1 MANTVEFGLTNVYIA
16 KATKAL
22 DGTVSYGTP
31 TRLYGGV
38 DLAISSDTSG
48 SDNIFY
54 ADNIAYYRAT
64 GGNTGFSGTLEIALL
79 PDWFKTDILG
89 QTKNADDILMETSND
104 TFSPF
109 AMLYQVD
116 GDTTETLRCFYYC
129 EVSRPNE
136 NAHTI
141 EDTQTPQTTTLN
153 ITISPRPDTGDIKAQ
168 TTDDTATSTI
178 ANWFT
183 AVYEE

>member
-16 KATKAL
+16 KATKAQ
-22 DGTVSYGTP
+22 DGSVSYGSP
-31 TRLYGGV
+31 VRLYGGV

-89 QTKNADDILMETSND
+89 QTKNADDVLMETSND

-116 GDTTETLRCFYYC
+116 GDATETLRCFYYC

-178 ANWFT
+178 SAWFT

>member
-16 KATKAL
+16 KATKAQ
-22 DGTVSYGTP
+22 DGSVSYGTP
-31 TRLYGGV
+31 ARLYGGV

-89 QTKNADDILMETSND
+89 QTKNADDVLMETSSD

-116 GDTTETLRCFYYC
+116 GDATETLRCFYYC

-178 ANWFT
+178 SAWFT

>member
-16 KATKAL
+16 KATKAQ
-22 DGTVSYGTP
+22 DGSVSYGTP
-31 TRLYGGV
+31 ARLYGGV

-116 GDTTETLRCFYYC
+116 GDATETLRCFYYC

-178 ANWFT
+178 SAWFT

>member
-16 KATKAL
+16 KATKAQ
-22 DGTVSYGTP
+22 DGSISYGSP
-31 TRLYGGV
+31 VRLYGGV

-89 QTKNADDILMETSND
+89 QTKNADDVLMETSND

>member
-54 ADNIAYYRAT
+54 ADKIAYYRAT

-89 QTKNADDILMETSND
+89 QTKNADDILMETDRKS
-104 TFSPF
+104 
-109 AMLYQVD
+109 V
-116 GDTTETLRCFYYC
+116 
-129 EVSRPNE
+129 V
-136 NAHTI
+136 
-141 EDTQTPQTTTLN
+141 
-153 ITISPRPDTGDIKAQ
+153 
-168 TTDDTATSTI
+168 
-178 ANWFT
+178 
-183 AVYEE
+183 